1 MHRQTAY
8 GAEAASVFGEHDPK
22 EVLKLM
28 QEYGISAR
36 LTFSNSLLTNS
47 SAGQL
52 SRRVPLSRSC
62 RPCVP
67 VSGLGWGHHLL
78 MVFRRRWTVYGA
90 AADGKGNRG
99 DPAPLSV
106 VSSAEKERLQE
117 APFRAL
123 WGRSIFRTR
132 IKGGGRKCPPPS
144 HKAPSVRDIS
154 GFRGR
159 CTFFATV
166 GSSRWSSV

>member
-1 MHRQTAY
+1 MLPAFTQVVFMRFDYKVSYLFTVLRDPAPLRLVKVRGTHPWVGQ
-8 GAEAASVFGEHDPK
+8 AEHLACRERPPNAFCGRGPHP
-22 EVLKLM
+22 
-28 QEYGISAR
+28 
-36 LTFSNSLLTNS
+36 LLPRSPPACS

-123 WGRSIFRTR
+123 WGRSIFVL
-132 IKGGGRKCPPPS
+132 G
-144 HKAPSVRDIS
+144 
-154 GFRGR
+154 
-159 CTFFATV
+159 
-166 GSSRWSSV
+166 